1 MMDTGRHG
9 KASWGLRFAFAVL
22 IVLAAGIALA
32 VGAILQDER
41 DNRSA
46 EAEVESGGLL
56 ADLAGMARVYLWR
69 TRAGRAR
76 CERFSGE
83 VRSARR
89 RACRAS

>member
-9 KASWGLRFAFAVL
+9 KLRLALAFAVL

-46 EAEVESGGLL
+46 EAEV
-56 ADLAGMARVYLWR
+56 
-69 TRAGRAR
+69 
-76 CERFSGE
+76 
-83 VRSARR
+83 
-89 RACRAS
+89 